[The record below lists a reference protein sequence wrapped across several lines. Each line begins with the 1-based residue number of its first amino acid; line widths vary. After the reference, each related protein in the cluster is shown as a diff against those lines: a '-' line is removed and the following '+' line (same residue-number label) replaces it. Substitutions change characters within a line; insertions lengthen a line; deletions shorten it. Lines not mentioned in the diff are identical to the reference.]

1 MLNPVWLN
9 TFVTLFNI
17 GHFTKTAEKLFMT
30 QPGVSQHISKL
41 EQACGFTLIRR
52 DKKSFELTEQGR
64 LVYNY
69 AQKLAINEHELIER
83 LAFDD
88 PYSGNCFIACS
99 GAMALTLYPKL
110 LDLQIENPSLV
121 MKLKA
126 APNHQIL
133 NEIQEGK
140 IDIGVV
146 TEAPNNSIFDI
157 EMLGH
162 EELCLVL
169 PSSVD
174 SDVDMG
180 EMLTDIGLIAHPDLE
195 HYLSIYFEQC
205 QEQSLKKLV
214 TSEIPVVGYINQISQ
229 ILQPVAKG
237 LGFTVLPRSAVE
249 SFQPAQLL
257 KVFKP
262 NKPVIET
269 LHIVKKKNRELP
281 ERYKVL
287 IKLIH
292 TIIEK

>member
-9 TFVTLFNI
+9 TFVILINT

-30 QPGVSQHISKL
+30 QPGVSQHINKL

-69 AQKLAINEHELIER
+69 AEKLAINEHELIER

-88 PYSGNCFIACS
+88 PYAGNCFIACS
-99 GAMALTLYPKL
+99 GAIALTLYPKL
-110 LDLQIENPSLV
+110 LDLQLKHPSLV

-133 NEIQEGK
+133 NEIQEGI
-140 IDIGVV
+140 IDIGIV
-146 TEAPNNSIFDI
+146 TEAPNNRIFDI

-169 PSSVD
+169 PRSL
-174 SDVDMG
+174 DVDV
-180 EMLTDIGLIAHPDLE
+180 EMSKLLSGIGLIAHPDLE

-205 QEQSLKKLV
+205 QDQSLNKLD

-269 LHIVKKKNRELP
+269 LHTVKKKNRELP
-281 ERYKVL
+281 ERYKGL

-292 TIIEK
+292 SIMVK